1 MEKFLALRGGRR
13 RDRSQKVYGGECNGF
28 KGRPVTADRQLFRQE
43 AIDFQRHNRQWGSP
57 AALQPFSTKVF
68 SWFLV
73 TIVALIAAFLVRGE
87 YARKETVVGYLTPMS
102 GTSKVFVPQQGIIRE
117 IHVKDGQEVEEGQ
130 PLLTVETSQIAANG
144 RDVNADIL
152 ESLNSQKDHLNK
164 QIVAEQKRGWSEQ
177 RRLTALIAG
186 VNAEMAQL
194 EGQIRTQTE
203 RTKISEEFVA
213 SAFRLRENGFI
224 ADAEFKLKQLEAL
237 EQRQNL
243 SSLNERLAAGQIRL
257 VETRYSL
264 QQLPTVIADKI
275 QTLRN
280 ELSST
285 EQRIAEINGRRAY
298 VLRSPTTGRISTL
311 QATRGQFADARRL
324 QLEIIPGDHALQA
337 ELFVPTRAIGF
348 VQAGQDIRIMYDAFP
363 YQSFGTYRGKVSKVS
378 GTILTGNDASGPI
391 SLKEPAYR
399 VTASLEQSTITAYG
413 KRIALQ
419 ADMLLR
425 ADIILEK
432 RSLLSWFLDP
442 LLSVRM

>member
-1 MEKFLALRGGRR
+1 M
-13 RDRSQKVYGGECNGF
+13 
-28 KGRPVTADRQLFRQE
+28 TADRLLFRQE
-43 AIDFQRHNRQWGSP
+43 AIDFQRHNRQWGS
-57 AALQPFSTKVF
+57 AALLQPFSTKVF

-73 TIVALIAAFLVRGE
+73 TVVALVATFLVSGE

-102 GTSKVFVPQQGIIRE
+102 GTSKVFVPLQGIIRE
-117 IHVKDGQEVEEGQ
+117 IQVKDGQEVEEGQ
-130 PLLTVETSQIAANG
+130 PLLTVETSQIAGNG
-144 RDVNADIL
+144 RDVNADML
-152 ESLNSQKDHLNK
+152 ESLNSQKDHLNA
-164 QIVAEQKRGWSEQ
+164 QIVAEQERGWSEQ
-177 RRLTALIAG
+177 RRLADLIVG
-186 VNAEMAQL
+186 LNAEIAQL
-194 EGQIRTQTE
+194 EAQIRTQTE
-203 RTKISEEFVA
+203 RTNISEEFVA
-213 SAFRLRENGFI
+213 SAAGLRKKGFVT
-224 ADAEFKLKQLEAL
+224 DVELKHRQLAAL

-243 SSLNERLAAGQIRL
+243 SSLEERLAARQTRV

-275 QTLRN
+275 QLLRN
-280 ELSST
+280 ELSSA

-298 VLRSPTTGRISTL
+298 VLRSPTTGRVSTL
-311 QATRGQFADARRL
+311 QATLGQFADPKRL
-324 QLEIIPGDHALQA
+324 QLEIIPGDQALQA

-363 YQSFGTYRGKVSKVS
+363 YQNFGTYRGKVTKVS

-391 SLKEPAYR
+391 ILKEPAYR
-399 VTASLEQSTITAYG
+399 VTASLERSPIAAYG

-432 RSLLSWFLDP
+432 RSLLIWFLDP